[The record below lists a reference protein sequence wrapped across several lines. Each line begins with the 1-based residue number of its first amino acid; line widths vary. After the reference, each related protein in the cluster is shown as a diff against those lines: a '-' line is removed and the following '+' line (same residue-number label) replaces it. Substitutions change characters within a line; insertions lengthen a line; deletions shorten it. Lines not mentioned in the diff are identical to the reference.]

1 MNAAPD
7 TLLNRA
13 EEKVETPRQEQKT
26 ELDGALVEM
35 GRVSDTQGGWIG
47 RKADTGYGVQ
57 FY

>member
-7 TLLNRA
+7 SLLNRA
-13 EEKVETPRQEQKT
+13 EEKVESPRQEQKA

-47 RKADTGYGVQ
+47 KKQDTGYGVQ
-57 FY
+57 YY